1 MLGVKIPKRYV
12 QLGYKSAFELSQ
24 RRKFM
29 SIGTTIKKLRRDQN
43 ITQEQLAELLGVST
57 NAVSQWECDKTAP
70 DISHLPVLANIFEVS
85 ADVLLEIDIAKSKK
99 QSEIKEFAVKYGE
112 LHSQGKTEERLNLC
126 RAMQKKYPNDET
138 VRYYLMR
145 VLQNGYIDESFDE
158 IVLLGEQLMESKNT
172 EYRTGAIRGLCFTYL
187 HKGDRAKALQYAD
200 MVPQAEDLRL
210 HVLEGAELVEH
221 CQKYFW
227 KVGNQMYLYMKYLI
241 DCPDAGYTHEEK
253 HELWKTLYNMFHMIF
268 PNQDFGFWHDRLA
281 RISFFMALESGKTES
296 FERAMRELEQ
306 MLIHIEKSQGFTENS
321 HSSLLVN
328 KIKINQTNIAK
339 SSPEMLGHTY
349 LRYLS
354 NNDVIFAS
362 IKETPRYIKIKKR
375 LSSL

>member
-1 MLGVKIPKRYV
+1 
-12 QLGYKSAFELSQ
+12 
-24 RRKFM
+24 M

-70 DISHLPVLANIFEVS
+70 DISHIPVLANIFEVS

-99 QSEIKEFAVKYGE
+99 QSEIKEFAAKYAE

-158 IVLLGEQLMESKNT
+158 IVMLGEQLMESKNM

-200 MVPQAEDLRL
+200 MVPPAEDLRL
-210 HVLEGAELVEH
+210 HVLEGNALAEH
-221 CQKYFW
+221 CQNYFW
-227 KVGNQMYLYMKYLI
+227 KICDRMYLYMKYLL
-241 DCPDAGYTHEEK
+241 DYTDAGYTHEEK
-253 HELWKTLYNMFHMIF
+253 HKLWETLYNMFHMIF

-306 MLIHIEKSQGFTENS
+306 MLIHIEKNQGFTGIS

-328 KIKINQTNIAK
+328 KIKINQTNITK
-339 SSPEMLGHTY
+339 SSEETLGHTY
-349 LRYLS
+349 LRYLN
-354 NNDVIFAS
+354 NNDMIFTS
-362 IKETPRYIKIKKR
+362 VKDTPRYMKIKER